1 MNAPEGA
8 CPVLLEG
15 DDADVLQRLH
25 LSASC
30 AAGARASGPVL
41 ASGK

>member
-25 LSASC
+25 LPAPC
-30 AAGARASGPVL
+30 TAGAATSGPVM

>member
-15 DDADVLQRLH
+15 DDADGRSAVQT
-25 LSASC
+25 LSAYSV
-30 AAGARASGPVL
+30 SPM
-41 ASGK
+41 